1 MTVRRVCILV
11 KAYPQPSQQYEETV
25 CCAGVTDTGEFLRLY
40 PIPYRRLKPEQRF
53 DRYDLVEMKTW
64 KSESDH
70 RPESYKVDS
79 DSIRIIQK
87 GTKLKAAQKVR
98 LWLPFVTDSLTALK
112 EENCATGRSLGIIKP
127 DTGSVRFKSSPFDQ
141 GSEEDRSLAMGAR
154 QQASLFHDTPLK
166 ELKVDYQFSYKFTSG
181 GVAHDMKIHDWEV
194 QATYHN
200 FSRKYGSD
208 TLRVMAKEYGENI
221 PAKNLHLIMGTM
233 KAHPRQF
240 IIIGLLRSE
249 QDVDA
254 LRSQTTL
261 LGF

>member
-1 MTVRRVCILV
+1 LV

-53 DRYDLVEMKTW
+53 DRYDRVEMKIW
-64 KSESDH
+64 KSKSDP
-70 RPESYKVDS
+70 RPESYKVDP
-79 DSIRIIQK
+79 DSIRIVQK
-87 GTKLKAAQKVR
+87 GTKLKPAQKVR

-112 EENCATGRSLGIIKP
+112 EENRTSERSLGIIKP
-127 DTGSVRFKSSPFDQ
+127 DTGSVRFKSSPFSH

-166 ELKVDYQFSYKFTSG
+166 ELKVDYVFGYKFTSA
-181 GVAHDMKIHDWEV
+181 GVPHDMKIHDWEV
-194 QATYHN
+194 QAAYHN
-200 FSRKYGSD
+200 FRRKYGSD
-208 TLRVMAKEYGENI
+208 TLDVMAKEYGENI

-233 KAHPRQF
+233 KGHPRQF

-249 QDVDA
+249 QNVEV
-254 LRSQTTL
+254 LRSQATL